1 MGVKARKKPTS
12 KLGEEVI
19 DDLPLLLEVL
29 PPHLRETL
37 EKEPDLEELVE
48 VVEDLGRQPE
58 ARFFDRVVYLDDLE
72 VTRQDLDYVTS
83 RIGAFTADNRAG
95 IERTLHR
102 ISALR
107 NRRQEI
113 IGLTCRVGRAVTGT
127 VDIIRD
133 VIETGESLLLLGPP
147 GVGKTTLLREAA
159 RVLADDLGKRV
170 VVVDT
175 SNEIAGDGD
184 VPHPGIG
191 RARRMQVL
199 SPELQHR
206 VMIEAVENHMPEVIL
221 IDEIGTLE
229 ECLAARTIAERGVQ
243 LIATAHGITL
253 DNLIMNPTLS
263 DLLGGIQAVTLSDE
277 EARRRGT
284 QKTVLERKAP
294 PTFDNLVEIQHRDRL
309 AIYHDSAGVV
319 DRF

>member
-1 MGVKARKKPTS
+1 MEARVKKKPPG
-12 KLGEEVI
+12 KAAQEVI
-19 DDLPLLLEVL
+19 DDLPMLLEVL

-37 EKEPDLEELVE
+37 EKEPDLQELVE

-83 RIGAFTADNRAG
+83 RVGAFTGDNRAG

-102 ISALR
+102 ISAIR

-159 RVLADDLGKRV
+159 RVLADELGKRV
-170 VVVDT
+170 VPTTGTTT
-175 SNEIAGDGD
+175 S
-184 VPHPGIG
+184 VPTG
-191 RARRMQVL
+191 
-199 SPELQHR
+199 SPS
-206 VMIEAVENHMPEVIL
+206 P
-221 IDEIGTLE
+221 
-229 ECLAARTIAERGVQ
+229 
-243 LIATAHGITL
+243 ATAGSCAT
-253 DNLIMNPTLS
+253 P
-263 DLLGGIQAVTLSDE
+263 GWCA
-277 EARRRGT
+277 
-284 QKTVLERKAP
+284 
-294 PTFDNLVEIQHRDRL
+294 
-309 AIYHDSAGVV
+309 
-319 DRF
+319 